1 VQAALLTDPRKAKEV
16 AVALMLGQD
25 DCYNNALDLTPHRGL
40 ETGAKAPE
48 PSKGYL
54 ALEHH
59 AQPLAVQVLPASADD
74 GDPIWRRL
82 LQERRRAA
90 SLYEAIEALSDADLE
105 ALHLLLPVLCFGQG
119 YGDRLDT
126 EDSFFNQVACDLGID
141 MRQWWR
147 PDAAFLT
154 RRTKAQLIEMATD
167 SGAVATL
174 GPVAQSSKA
183 ELVNTLSA
191 YFAGDTDAARDWL
204 PGVMQFPAVE
214 HDGANADTVAETDAT
229 AA

>member
-1 VQAALLTDPRKAKEV
+1 
-16 AVALMLGQD
+16 MLGQD
-25 DCYNNALDLTPHRGL
+25 DCYDNALDLIPHRSL

-59 AQPLAVQVLPASADD
+59 AQPLAAQLLPASADD
-74 GDPIWRRL
+74 GDPILRCL

-90 SLYEAIEALSDADLE
+90 SLYGAIKALSDADLN

-126 EDSFFNQVACDLGID
+126 EDSFFNQVAIDLHLD

-147 PDAAFLT
+147 PNAAFLT

-167 SGAVATL
+167 SGAVATP
-174 GPVAQSSKA
+174 GPVAKSSKA
-183 ELVNTLSA
+183 ELVSALSA
-191 YFAGDTDAARDWL
+191 YVAGDTEAARDWL

-214 HDGANADTVAETDAT
+214 PDGANADTIAETDAT
-229 AA
+229 AT